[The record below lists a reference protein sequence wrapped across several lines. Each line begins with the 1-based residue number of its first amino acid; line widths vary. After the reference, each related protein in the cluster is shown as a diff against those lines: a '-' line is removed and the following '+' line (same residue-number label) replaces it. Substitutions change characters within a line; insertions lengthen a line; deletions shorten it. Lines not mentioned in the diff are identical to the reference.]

1 MGDEGDKSFWV
12 TLPGI
17 LTGIAAI
24 ITAIG
29 GILFTLHAIGYFDAD
44 NPPQVTQ
51 TSVTP
56 TPESTPTPTPE
67 PTPEPTP
74 TPTLPSTQAKINI
87 TYPLDST
94 DVQMQE
100 TVKGTATNIPEGQQ
114 LWIVIKQQSLLEY
127 RPQNYVNIQSDGSWE
142 LPVQI
147 GEGDSHGSWFDIY
160 AVLADKNAQN
170 EFNNYLNTFE
180 KTGIWPEMM
189 ELPDGSKV
197 KVKVS
202 VGRV

>member
-29 GILFTLHAIGYFDAD
+29 GILLALHAIGYFDGSD
-44 NPPQVTQ
+44 NPTQVNPP
-51 TSVTP
+51 SVTP
-56 TPESTPTPTPE
+56 TPESTPTPTQE
-67 PTPEPTP
+67 SETEPTP
-74 TPTLPSTQAKINI
+74 TPTVASTQAEINI
-87 TYPLDST
+87 TYPPDSSK
-94 DVQMQE
+94 VQMGE
-100 TVKGTATNIPEGQQ
+100 TIKGTAANIPEGQQ
-114 LWIVIKQQSLLEY
+114 LWIVTRWY
-127 RPQNYVNIQSDGSWE
+127 DNYYPQNYVDIQSDGSWE

-147 GEGDSHGSWFDIY
+147 GEGDSHGDYYDIM

-180 KTGIWPEMM
+180 KTGVFPEMRK
-189 ELPDGSKV
+189 LPDGSMV
-197 KVKVS
+197 KVKVT
-202 VGRV
+202 VVRV